1 MKMIKVKIRN
11 AELEAALLNPETAK
25 RYDDGVAAIAEKA
38 DEAKLC
44 GSCCEAIKIQC
55 NAVINFIDDI
65 FGEGSAKEAVGG
77 ETDLLTCL
85 EAYRDIVNAYKEQVI
100 PYLHKFQEDIGLKV
114 SGAE

>member
-1 MKMIKVKIRN
+1 MIKVKIRN

-65 FGEGSAKEAVGG
+65 FGEGSAEEAVGVARSS
-77 ETDLLTCL
+77 EQRR
-85 EAYRDIVNAYKEQVI
+85 RDR
-100 PYLHKFQEDIGLKV
+100 G
-114 SGAE
+114 GAAPDVGRTIF